1 MLQKIR
7 FVYAIAWKRLT
18 AQPGLAL
25 STVIGLTVVIALAMS
40 IPVYASA
47 VYYQAFI
54 EELSSPNADIVRPP
68 FSFVFSFSGNSAE
81 NLTWNDL
88 APADSY
94 LSNGGELGLP
104 LDFSVRQVKTGN
116 YPMYREDHLEGD
128 PVARLRFGF
137 VSDLAD
143 HITLLE
149 GALPDEETGEVASVL
164 VSVPAAFDYGLRV
177 GEHYDVK
184 VGYTTPAGE
193 RAETV
198 VPVQISGVWQPTDSQ
213 SPYWMNKPS
222 LYYDY
227 LLMSESVFVE
237 HITPLLANRSYVF
250 DWYLVMDGSSVTSD
264 AAGPLLTDIG
274 RTEREAEVQLN
285 STRMMI
291 SPREELQ
298 RYIANANLLTVQL
311 YAFGVPVIGLLLAFI
326 WLTSALAVSR
336 RQGEIAVLRSRGATA
351 GQIVA
356 IAALEASLLGGIAF
370 LAGLPLSLFF
380 AQLVSKT
387 RSFLDFSSPVSLY
400 IHITT
405 SALLFGLLV
414 VLLALVAQVI
424 PTIGAARMTVTTYKQ
439 QRSRLSQAPWW
450 QRVWLDVLL
459 LIPAGYGAYVLVGQG
474 GISTG
479 DPVAN
484 PLLFLVSALG
494 TLALTLL
501 FLRLL
506 PVLMSLLAWIVGRS
520 GSVALLTAVR
530 HLARRPGLYTMP
542 LFLFI
547 LTLALSAFT
556 ATLAQTLDR
565 HLQDTAYYQLGAD
578 AVFLDF
584 GVEVLGMPTLA
595 QRYIFPPVS
604 DYAQTPLVYTVTR
617 VGQMSASSSLDGY
630 GQNGRFLAVD
640 RFDFAQVAFWR
651 GDFAGRSLGA
661 LMNELATNPDGVL
674 LPRDLIE
681 TYSLDIGDPVY
692 VSITSDLSGVRAT
705 LPLRV
710 VGSFDLFPTWY
721 PADGPLFVGNLD
733 YVFERAGGD
742 FPYYVWLDADP
753 ALTRSQLNAPEWQ
766 PIALNQPD
774 YQIAKEEQRPER
786 QGVFGL
792 LSVGF
797 LGAALLTVLGL
808 LLYLQFSFQQRYI
821 ELGVL
826 RAIGLSTQQ
835 MVWFLAWELCFIVLS
850 GLLTGT
856 LLGAIISL
864 FTIPYLQVGSGV
876 PPYIVQIAWPMVM
889 RIYLLFFG
897 LFVVA
902 LTALIV
908 SLRRIRIFQAI
919 KLGEV
924 A

>member
-7 FVYAIAWKRLT
+7 FVYAIAWKRLI

-25 STVIGLTVVIALAMS
+25 SAIIGLAVVIGLAMS

-54 EELSSPNADIVRPP
+54 QELSSPNADIVRPP
-68 FSFVFSFSGNSAE
+68 FSFVFSFSGNSVDD
-81 NLTWNDL
+81 LTWGDL
-88 APADSY
+88 APADAY
-94 LSNGGELGLP
+94 LSSGGSLGLP
-104 LDFSVRQVKTGN
+104 LDFNVRQVRTGN
-116 YPMYREDHLEGD
+116 YSMHREGRLDD
-128 PVARLRFGF
+128 AAVARLRFGF
-137 VSDLAD
+137 LSGVTD
-143 HITLLE
+143 HVTLLE
-149 GALPDEETGEVASVL
+149 GALPGEASEGV
-164 VSVPAAFDYGLRV
+164 VPVMVTVPAAFDYGLRV
-177 GEHYDVK
+177 GERYDVR
-184 VGYTTPAGE
+184 VAHITPTGE

-198 VPVQISGVWQPTDSQ
+198 VPVLISGVWQPADPQ

-227 LLMSESVFVE
+227 LLMPEVTFVE
-237 HITPLLANRSYVF
+237 QIAPLLANRSYVF
-250 DWYLVMDGSSVTSD
+250 DWYLVMDGSGVTSD
-264 AAGPLLTDIG
+264 AAGPLLADIG
-274 RTEREAEVQLN
+274 RTERETDVRLN
-285 STRMMI
+285 AVRMMV

-298 RYIANANLLTVQL
+298 RYIENANLLTVQL
-311 YAFGVPVIGLLLAFI
+311 YAFGVPVIGLLLAFV

-356 IAALEASLLGGIAF
+356 IAVLEASLLGGIAL
-370 LAGLPLSLFF
+370 LAGLPLSLLF
-380 AQLVSKT
+380 ARLVSKT
-387 RSFLDFSSPVSLY
+387 RSFLDFSSPVSLN

-405 SALLFGLLV
+405 SALLFGLV
-414 VLLALVAQVI
+414 VILLALTAQVI

-439 QRSRLSQAPWW
+439 ERGRMSRAPWW
-450 QRVWLDVLL
+450 QRAWLDVLL
-459 LIPAGYGAYVLVGQG
+459 LIPAGYGAYMLAGQG
-474 GISTG
+474 GLSTG
-479 DPVAN
+479 DPFAN

-506 PVLMSLLAWIVGRS
+506 PVLMSLLAWFIGRT

-547 LTLALSAFT
+547 LTLGLSAFT

-565 HLQDTAYYQLGAD
+565 HLRDTAYYALGAD

-595 QRYIFPPVS
+595 QRYVFAPVS
-604 DYAQTPLVYTVTR
+604 DYAQTPLAYIATR

-630 GQNGRFLAVD
+630 GEGGRFIGVD
-640 RFDFAQVAFWR
+640 RYDFGQVAFWR
-651 GDFAGRSLGA
+651 GDFAAESLGA
-661 LMNELATNPDGVL
+661 LMNALAANPDGVL
-674 LPRDLIE
+674 LPRSLAE
-681 TYSLDIGDPVY
+681 TYSLETGDPVY

-705 LPLRV
+705 LPLRM
-710 VGSFDLFPTWY
+710 VGTFDLFPTWY
-721 PADGPLFVGNLD
+721 PTNGPLFVGNLD

-742 FPYYVWLDADP
+742 FPYYVWFDADP

-774 YQIAKEEQRPER
+774 YQIGIEEQRPER

-835 MVWFLAWELCFIVLS
+835 MSWFLAWELCFIVLS

-856 LLGAIISL
+856 LLGAVISQ
-864 FTIPYLQVGSGV
+864 FTIPYLQIGSGV

-897 LFVVA
+897 LFAVA
-902 LTALIV
+902 LTVLV
-908 SLRRIRIFQAI
+908 LSLRRIRIFQAI